1 MSVVAHV
8 DVRRVGREAAPDV
21 LRIVQAAFGARP
33 PLDPPADALHET
45 VESIGIQLVEGGGL
59 LASIAGEPVGAL
71 ILDPV
76 GRSVFLRRFAVL
88 PDRQGHGIAHAMVAA
103 AATESAG
110 FEDLTVVAREELPR
124 TVRFWQK
131 QGFREI
137 ARRSPY
143 VELRRPLRTLVVEV
157 PDADAMR
164 AFGRAL
170 AQQVQ
175 RGDLLVLTGELGA
188 GKTTFTQGLGEGLG
202 VRGQVTSPTFVIAR
216 VHPSEVGGPE
226 LVHVDAYR
234 LGGTA
239 ELDDLDLDT
248 DLDEAVTVVEW
259 GEGLAES
266 LAESRLEVR
275 IVRAL
280 TVDELDGE
288 SDPRRVEITP
298 VGPRWHALSFDEL
311 SFEELS

>member
-1 MSVVAHV
+1 MSGHEVATV
-8 DVRRVGREAAPDV
+8 EVRRVGREAAGDV
-21 LRIVQAAFGARP
+21 LTIVLAAFGARP
-33 PLDPPADALHET
+33 ALDPPADALHET

-59 LASIAGEPVGAL
+59 LAYADGEPVGAL

-103 AATESAG
+103 AVAESEG
-110 FEDLTVVAREELPR
+110 YEDLTIVAREELPR
-124 TVRFWQK
+124 TMRFWRR

-143 VELRRPLRTLVVEV
+143 VEMRRPLRTQVSEV
-157 PDADAMR
+157 PDADSMR
-164 AFGRAL
+164 ELGRSL
-170 AQQVQ
+170 AKQLR

-216 VHPSEVGGPE
+216 VHPSVVGGPD

-234 LGGTA
+234 LGGMA

-248 DLDEAVTVVEW
+248 DLEDAVTVVEW
-259 GEGLAES
+259 GEGLAEG
-266 LAESRLEVR
+266 LAESRLEIR

-288 SDPRRVEITP
+288 DDPRRVEITP
-298 VGPRWHALSFDEL
+298 VGPRWHALSF
-311 SFEELS
+311 EEIS